1 MDEKRY
7 SCEHVVPIEQEPRHH
22 LVIENEFVR
31 AFAVEIAPH
40 DRTLCHHHPHD
51 YLLYVVGDGDI
62 VSAAR
67 HEEPKKLSY
76 CDGECELSPAGLVHV
91 VENLR
96 DTPFRNVVVELLP
109 GVGSLRRGDDPKLI
123 AGEANITEYFA
134 DARAAI
140 FLLEMKGGSE
150 VLISGPSVVAG
161 TPHGTALDHH
171 VPSCLTSFNDFSHLA
186 WFPSGCQGTLRG
198 FENPTESALVFQ
210 VGRTDK

>member
-1 MDEKRY
+1 VDDKRY
-7 SCEHVVPIEQEPRHH
+7 PCKHVVPIEQEPRHH

-67 HEEPKKLSY
+67 DEEPKKLSY
-76 CDGECELSPAGLVHV
+76 RDGECELSPAGLVHV

-109 GVGSLRRGDDPKLI
+109 GTGSLRRGDDPKVI
-123 AGEANITEYFA
+123 AGEASVTEYFA
-134 DARAAI
+134 DEQAAI
-140 FLLEMKGGSE
+140 FMIAMDIGSE
-150 VLISGPSVVAG
+150 VEVHGRIVVASPYEHEVDLV
-161 TPHGTALDHH
+161 TRER
-171 VPSCLTSFNDFSHLA
+171 TSKLSRFNELVWLGGSNE
-186 WFPSGCQGTLRG
+186 TLLR
-198 FENPTESALVFQ
+198 SKQDAKARVVVFT
-210 VGRTDK
+210 VGRDRS